1 MGVAENSTVRGEL
14 TLVHVPRSL
23 AAQRHNDREESM
35 HRRSVLALALVVGIA
50 LATPFAAAQSW
61 PTRPVRLIVPYPP
74 GGGND
79 NLARIFAQKLGERL
93 GQPFVVENRP
103 GAGTLIGSEAAAKAP
118 GDGYT
123 LLLSSI
129 VTHALAP
136 ALYPKIPY
144 DPLKD
149 FVAVTTLAVAPTVLV
164 VNKDFPAQSVT
175 ELTALVKSSPGKYT
189 FASGGNGTTPHVSGE
204 IFKSMTGTDLLHVP
218 YKGGGPALADLIG
231 GQVNMMFDTAASAMP
246 HVRSGKLRAL
256 AIATPKRHPDF
267 PDLPTFAEQGMP
279 DYSINSWY
287 SLHAPA
293 GTPREVVTRLHSEVQ
308 AALRSPDVAE
318 RLRKLNAD
326 PGGMPPDEFD
336 AFVKAE
342 LQRYGEV
349 IRKAGIKLE

>member
-1 MGVAENSTVRGEL
+1 MIGLILRHVGSPRSAHLPVSLLGGVALG
-14 TLVHVPRSL
+14 
-23 AAQRHNDREESM
+23 
-35 HRRSVLALALVVGIA
+35 VLALAAISASPV
-50 LATPFAAAQSW
+50 LAQAW
-61 PTRPVRLIVPYPP
+61 PAKPIRLIVPYPP

-79 NLARIFAQKLGERL
+79 NLARIFAVQLGTRL
-93 GQPFVVENRP
+93 GQPVVVENKP
-103 GAGTLIGSEAAAKAP
+103 GAGTLIGSEAAAKAA

-149 FVAVTTLAVAPTVLV
+149 FVPITILAVAPTVLI
-164 VNKDFPAQSVT
+164 VNNDVPANSLT
-175 ELTALVKSSPGKYT
+175 ELTALAKASPAKYT
-189 FASGGNGTTPHVSGE
+189 FASGGNGTTPHIAGE
-204 IFKSMTGTDLLHVP
+204 IYKSITSTNLLHVP
-218 YKGGGPALADLIG
+218 YKGGGPALVDLMG

-267 PDLPTFAEQGMP
+267 PDLPTFAEQGLT

-293 GTPREVVTRLHSEVQ
+293 GTPREVV
-308 AALRSPDVAE
+308 LRVHGEIVAILKMPEVAE
-318 RLRKLNAD
+318 RLRALNAD

-336 AFVKAE
+336 AFVRAE
-342 LQRYGEV
+342 LDRYGKV
-349 IRKAGIKLE
+349 ISKAGIKLE

>member
-1 MGVAENSTVRGEL
+1 MRRTVL
-14 TLVHVPRSL
+14 LLATLL
-23 AAQRHNDREESM
+23 
-35 HRRSVLALALVVGIA
+35 SVIAYALANGA
-50 LATPFAAAQSW
+50 HAQPW
-61 PTRPVRLIVPYPP
+61 PSKPVRIVVPYPP

-79 NLARIFAQKLGERL
+79 NLARLFAQKLGERL
-93 GQPFVVENRP
+93 GQPFVVENKP
-103 GAGTLIGSEAAAKAP
+103 GAGTLIGSEAAAKSA

-144 DPLKD
+144 DPLRD

-164 VNKDFPAQSVT
+164 VNTAFPAKSVAEIVT
-175 ELTALVKSSPGKYT
+175 LAKASPGKYT
-189 FASGGNGTTPHVSGE
+189 FPSGGNGTTPHISGE

-246 HVRSGKLRAL
+246 HVRSGKLRAI

-279 DYSINSWY
+279 SYSINSWY

-293 GTPREVVTRLHSEVQ
+293 GTPREIVSRLHAEVVEI
-308 AALRSPDVAE
+308 LKSPDVVE
-318 RLRKLNAD
+318 RLKTLNAD
-326 PGGMPPDEFD
+326 PGGMAPAEFD
-336 AFVKAE
+336 AFVRSE
-342 LQRYGEV
+342 LERYGEV

>member
-1 MGVAENSTVRGEL
+1 MNRG
-14 TLVHVPRSL
+14 TSI
-23 AAQRHNDREESM
+23 A
-35 HRRSVLALALVVGIA
+35 VLALFTLCTMPAGPA
-50 LATPFAAAQSW
+50 DAQAW
-61 PTRPVRLIVPYPP
+61 PNKPVRLIVPYPP

-93 GQPFVVENRP
+93 NQPFVVENRP
-103 GAGTLIGSEAAAKAP
+103 GAGTLIGTEAAAKAQ
-118 GDGYT
+118 GDGYV

-136 ALYPKIPY
+136 ALYPKVPY
-144 DPLKD
+144 DPIRD
-149 FVAVTTLAVAPTVLV
+149 FVPVTTLAVAPTVLV
-164 VNKDFPAQSVT
+164 VNQAFPAKSVQEVIT
-175 ELTALVKSSPGKYT
+175 LAKASPGKYT
-189 FASGGNGTTPHVSGE
+189 FASGGNGTTPHISGE

-218 YKGGGPALADLIG
+218 YKGGAPAIADLMG
-231 GQVNMMFDTAASAMP
+231 GQVNMIFDTAASAMP

-267 PDLPTFAEQGMP
+267 PDLPTFAEQGLP

-293 GTPREVVTRLHSEVQ
+293 GTPREIVQRLHAEVVS
-308 AALRSPDVAE
+308 ALRSPDVIE
-318 RLRKLNAD
+318 KLRALNAD

-336 AFVKAE
+336 AFVRAE
-342 LQRYGEV
+342 LERYGQV

>member
-1 MGVAENSTVRGEL
+1 MRRRSFVVLAVAAI
-14 TLVHVPRSL
+14 L
-23 AAQRHNDREESM
+23 AAP
-35 HRRSVLALALVVGIA
+35 
-50 LATPFAAAQSW
+50 TAAQQPW
-61 PTRPVRLIVPYPP
+61 PSRPVKVIVPYPP

-103 GAGTLIGSEAAAKAP
+103 GAGTLIGSEAGAKSPA
-118 GDGYT
+118 DGYT

-144 DPLKD
+144 DPLRD

-164 VNKDFPAQSVT
+164 VNQAFPAKSVQEVIT
-175 ELTALVKSSPGKYT
+175 LAKASPGKYT
-189 FASGGNGTTPHVSGE
+189 FPSGGNGTTPHISGE
-204 IFKSMTGTDLLHVP
+204 IFKSMTGTNLLHVP

-231 GQVNMMFDTAASAMP
+231 GQVDMMFDTAASAMP

-279 DYSINSWY
+279 AYSINSWY

-293 GTPREVVTRLHSEVQ
+293 GTPREIVQRLHAEVVEV
-308 AALRSPDVAE
+308 LRTPDVVE
-318 RLRKLNAD
+318 RLKTLNAD
-326 PGGMPPDEFD
+326 PGGMPPAEFD
-336 AFVKAE
+336 AFVRSE
-342 LQRYGEV
+342 LERYTQV

>member
-1 MGVAENSTVRGEL
+1 MN
-14 TLVHVPRSL
+14 
-23 AAQRHNDREESM
+23 
-35 HRRSVLALALVVGIA
+35 RRAALAL
-50 LATPFAAAQSW
+50 LTLAAAACAVPLAVQAQAW
-61 PTRPVRLIVPYPP
+61 PSKPVRLIVPYPP

-93 GQPFVVENRP
+93 GQPFVVDNRP

-136 ALYPKIPY
+136 ALYPKVPY
-144 DPLKD
+144 DPLND
-149 FVAVTTLAVAPTVLV
+149 FVPVTTLAVAPTVLV

-175 ELTALVKSSPGKYT
+175 ELIALAKASPGKYT
-189 FASGGNGTTPHVSGE
+189 FASGGNGTTPHISGE
-204 IFKSMTGTDLLHVP
+204 IFESMTGADFLHVP

-267 PDLPTFAEQGMP
+267 PDLPTFAEQKLP

-293 GTPREVVTRLHSEVQ
+293 GTPREIVMRLHAEVQ
-308 AALRSPDVAE
+308 AALRSPDVAD
-318 RLRKLNAD
+318 RLKTLNAD
-326 PGGMPPDEFD
+326 PGGMPPEEFG
-336 AFVKAE
+336 AFVKSE
-342 LQRYGEV
+342 LERYGNV